1 MSLPTIQDKM
11 QSQMIRINDKLSRVK
26 YKIAVLS
33 GKGGVGKTTI
43 AVNLACTLAKN
54 YSVGILDADIDC
66 PNVGKI
72 LGIEEKFEMRE
83 RKLIPKEK
91 YGIKIISTSFFA
103 DEDKPMIWRGPMIHN
118 TILQFLELADYGDIE
133 YLIIDMPPGTSDA
146 ALTAMQLL
154 PLDFVVIVT
163 TSQQLSLMD
172 AKKSSNMAKQFNK
185 PMALIE
191 NMSGNVFG
199 RDKGKEL
206 AEELG
211 IPFLGSIELSEEI
224 AVSEGGIPL
233 VLKNKDFADKFQDI
247 ANHLNTLVKK

>member
-1 MSLPTIQDKM
+1 MSLPTIQDNM
-11 QSQMIRINDKLSRVK
+11 QSQMIRINEKLSKVK

-43 AVNLACTLAKN
+43 SVNLACTLAKN

-72 LGIEEKFEMRE
+72 LGIEEKFIMEGK
-83 RKLIPKEK
+83 KLIPKEK
-91 YGIKIISTSFFA
+91 YGIKIISTAFFA
-103 DEDKPMIWRGPMIHN
+103 EEDKPMIWRGPMIHN
-118 TILQFLELADYGDIE
+118 TIMQFLEIADFGDLD

-154 PLDFVVIVT
+154 PIDFIIIAT

-172 AKKSSNMAKQFNK
+172 AKRSINMAKQFNK
-185 PMALIE
+185 PMAIIE
-191 NMSGNVFG
+191 NMSGNIFG

-206 AEELG
+206 AEELS
-211 IPFLGSIELSEEI
+211 IPFLGSINLSEEI
-224 AVSEGGIPL
+224 ASSEGIPI
-233 VLKNKDFADKFQDI
+233 VLKNKDYANKFQDI
-247 ANHLNTLVKK
+247 SNHLNTLLKK